1 MASVI
6 PSILNNS
13 VLSQDPTYLKS
24 VSRTNTKFYTSKILN
39 YVESVNIGGFVKT
52 VFYTEYGTN
61 FNVGDRVFVIN
72 GNYDS
77 DAYISQDKYA
87 VFTDGYRV
95 LGVDG
100 CRIILDIDYTGI
112 LPYQELEIGG
122 SDYIRVTHVSS
133 QREFDYVDGLQ
144 VPLQTGSFSVH
155 SNGVWSQFFGEYLVV
170 GGTVSL
176 YNNQI
181 IYSSGTFSSVTP
193 GFWVKDDSSIWRDI
207 SSQFSVNKMVSANPD
222 YTGGFIYVVGED
234 FTYNGQ
240 LFKQRVSYRYDGG
253 WKIESKFKTP
263 MISKLNFR
271 SGRFSG
277 VHNDGVF
284 GTDMKS
290 VRWTGGSWNSGL
302 MLNVDWIT
310 GIMNSKSSIG
320 ETVYR
325 ASLANGKIVQ
335 TVDLSNNIGRGL
347 NFMIDSTFRAGTINN
362 GNFENCNVGISSGFG
377 ALDNYYGITQSQSI
391 TVNGGQFFLCDFL
404 DSKVSN
410 AILTNTNIYNS
421 NISGTKLINSQVIR
435 SSASGNSEF
444 NTNSGIKI
452 LGADLWSY
460 DEISGSPLPSSTIR
474 GILKLYIS
482 DSDLEKL
489 VIGDVFYIT
498 RINKQF
504 ILSSLDK
511 DQQVLL
517 PIETRFVLDS
527 YLDQFSS
534 DQIKVSLKNKSSNR
548 YKVVVTRDSGGNG
561 VNSVIPNPFIY
572 ASIDIDCWEFAYY
585 YSDLETAYVSS
596 FDSTK
601 VTYSSYYNLS
611 PIGLDNVNNVFLNCL
626 ITDGDFRKG
635 VFEGSKWVSGGNI
648 NYQSN
653 RILRPSSSTS
663 FVADGSLNLE
673 PSFDPNRISVFTD
686 YSPLNFDYRID
697 DFDNQIGDYIW
708 LNSITYA
715 TNSTVYGATSVN
727 LDGRYKIVGVTYSTP
742 PVSSF
747 SYSKFLIEKKDS
759 DLDIGTLNLLGG
771 SYYVPGATQN
781 SYVSIN
787 NFIISNS
794 TVNGGLFKNTSF
806 RNTKFSN
813 TEFDNTDKNI
823 TFTNVEKLRIVNTV
837 FSRTGNDIQSGL
849 VYKSH
854 FVDDTFTGG
863 LVYNSIWNGGKF
875 GSGVANNVSWLTGTF
890 SSGYFINSSNP
901 TPTMFDYDL
910 SPRKKLWMDGKF
922 DLGYFEKSI
931 WLNGTFNNG
940 RFYNS
945 TWYGGLWNNGILGLI
960 NLQPEVTTMG
970 FLDPVTDSATYTVWK
985 DGVVENAVVGG
996 SGSVY
1001 WYNGKFNNGEFASYG
1016 TVSSN
1021 ESIWYDGEFNGG
1033 KFRHLARWK
1042 NGRFNGGKF
1051 TSYYGIGNVSPTQS
1065 SNVAS
1070 DYAWEFGRFNGGEF
1084 GNASTATNSVWFD
1097 GEFNGGIF
1105 QGRFWRYG
1113 LFRNGSFNGSGVLTT
1128 TQSSPEFLYADS
1140 FRTDYYG
1147 LWKDGW
1153 VAESLPMMN
1162 DYQAQASNLYKG
1174 NNIVIQ
1180 RNQAKLNNI
1189 LWLSGTFSHQQ
1200 GNLNNSL
1207 WLGGS
1212 FNRGTFDG
1220 GVFNP
1225 FVDRQFAGV
1234 TANSSF
1240 NTQSSVWNDGV
1251 FASGSFYM
1259 SEWKKGVFQNGLM
1272 SGAIWRNGTWN
1283 YGTAENIYWET
1294 GLWRNGNWDGTP
1306 YGVSSLTGSNQVVKK
1321 VSLLMSNVA
1330 QAASSNNIHIIN
1342 AFTGSVVSVE
1352 NIVSSPTSLDSLD
1365 QTGASLPS
1373 WSYSPGYPS
1382 STGAFSLSGD
1392 NINVSATGSS
1402 KTIATSSVFTAS
1414 NTKYTTTIRFYYHSL
1429 SSGTVFPSSVRL
1441 FVTANNFEQYQD
1453 VFLYSTIGGVVSPVD
1468 VSFTYTTPSVI
1479 SDSSLKIKTYCSSPY
1494 TAYIFYIKVDR
1505 EDINYYPTYNNKL
1518 YPGVSAS
1525 VGSTASLPTALTVLE
1540 ATSDNPVN
1548 NAYQRVSTKFGNGVF
1563 KSGIWENGVWNNG
1576 WRDDT
1581 TVTKFI
1587 VNTSANYISLNK
1599 TTHRMFLTVVDN
1611 DILRLSQFRVG
1622 NWVTCG
1628 NLVGIDIDEKRVLL
1642 WNKFR
1647 VIVVGGD
1654 YLIVE
1659 YINNFPLKRIEVDSS
1674 DHIVYVTK
1682 NMWMTGVFLNGYF
1695 TGVWNSGWFKGYPYI
1710 TKMDKTYWV
1719 DGKFDGG
1726 HFVSGVDS
1734 YTYSGITYSYHT
1746 GLIQNM
1752 DFRDNNVARPYQFTY
1767 QSWMD
1772 LNFNEDSQS
1781 NFYRD
1786 QFYYE
1791 TSQGLNRELPRPN
1804 LNGPVTSDVLSGQ
1817 VIMRNGFNTS
1827 LKEYSVGTKYNILQD
1842 YLQDIGSFDSPVFSN
1857 QESSL
1862 GLEPFYNQDWTIVSN
1877 FQGFS
1882 TASLYTYLGVTYTVY
1897 PENYKLYNTSIST
1910 TDNSL
1915 TIVSSNYAE
1924 IASSGSPTSWP
1935 GGGIVNVLYLDNNN
1949 SNIQAIPKNRYS
1961 MIEFDLATWSGQ
1973 AGAIPGTSRSL
1984 VTDNTYYQ
1992 PAINYTIYPAT
2003 WSVNKIFSNPLY
2015 TRTGPRTDYT
2025 KREYFYNRKSLLLQ
2039 IYAGNVTG
2047 GPSLPSGTYPF
2058 TASFDRISFYE
2069 VDRIPFFQYTT
2080 ESNVDKS
2087 IMAPWKATAPF
2098 INFSTDF
2105 VYNNYLSAVSF
2116 RLDATSLGS
2125 ITALPLGAVA
2135 SSIYSAMASAT
2146 IDTSGAAS
2154 GGSSF
2159 F

>member
-77 DAYISQDKYA
+77 NAYISQDKYA

-155 SNGVWSQFFGEYLVV
+155 SNGVWSQFFGEYSVV

-534 DQIKVSLKNKSSNR
+534 DRIKVSLKNKSSNR

-572 ASIDIDCWEFAYY
+572 ASIDIDCREFAYY

-697 DFDNQIGDYIW
+697 DFDNQVGDYIW

-1001 WYNGKFNNGEFASYG
+1001 WYNGKFNNGEFTSYG

-1033 KFRHLARWK
+1033 KFMRLARWK
-1042 NGRFNGGKF
+1042 NGKFNGGKF

-1162 DYQAQASNLYKG
+1162 DYQVQASNLYKG

-1294 GLWRNGNWDGTP
+1294 GLWRNGNWDGSP
-1306 YGVSSLTGSNQVVKK
+1306 YGVDSLTGSNQVVKK

-1342 AFTGSVVSVE
+1342 AFTGSVVSVK
-1352 NIVSSPTSLDSLD
+1352 NISL
-1365 QTGASLPS
+1365 ASNPIGTDLIQ
-1373 WSYSPGYPS
+1373 
-1382 STGAFSLSGD
+1382 SLSGTAWSFSSTYSGPFGTVFL
-1392 NINVSATGSS
+1392 NNLKVTTNGSNSRELTVASASS
-1402 KTIATSSVFTAS
+1402 PLSLDP
-1414 NTKYTTTIRFYYHSL
+1414 NTKYTVTFRSLISGVPL
-1429 SSGTVFPSSVRL
+1429 SSTLTSILNIDYGSGSTSSRIGVWPPGAGGGGPFIWPSGDPGNIQTFTFETGPSPSNLKFKVYSSTSLTTNIFSISVDK
-1441 FVTANNFEQYQD
+1441 Q
-1453 VFLYSTIGGVVSPVD
+1453 
-1468 VSFTYTTPSVI
+1468 
-1479 SDSSLKIKTYCSSPY
+1479 
-1494 TAYIFYIKVDR
+1494 
-1505 EDINYYPTYNNKL
+1505 DINYYPTYNNKL

-1525 VGSTASLPTALTVLE
+1525 VGSTASLPTTLTVLE

-1548 NAYQRVSTKFGNGVF
+1548 NAYQRVSTRFGNGVF

-1611 DILRLSQFRVG
+1611 DITRLSQFRVG

-1726 HFVSGVDS
+1726 HFISGIDS

-1746 GLIQNM
+1746 GLVQNM

-1772 LNFNEDSQS
+1772 INWTSTSMTNIGDGSIWSTQSDSDAAW
-1781 NFYRD
+1781 FAAA
-1786 QFYYE
+1786 
-1791 TSQGLNRELPRPN
+1791 TSPSRTSRID
-1804 LNGPVTSDVLSGQ
+1804 LNGYITNDILSSTSVFRKGNRSTLRTLS
-1817 VIMRNGFNTS
+1817 
-1827 LKEYSVGTKYNILQD
+1827 LGTKYTILDQFLPND
-1842 YLQDIGSFDSPVFSN
+1842 GNFTNAFSSLLDPPGTDNFINDGWVFSLTTSTSF
-1857 QESSL
+1857 EYEAAISEDTFKLTST
-1862 GLEPFYNQDWTIVSN
+1862 YSD
-1877 FQGFS
+1877 GF
-1882 TASLYTYLGVTYTVY
+1882 
-1897 PENYKLYNTSIST
+1897 K
-1910 TDNSL
+1910 
-1915 TIVSSNYAE
+1915 
-1924 IASSGSPTSWP
+1924 
-1935 GGGIVNVLYLDNNN
+1935 LDNPTNVTVL
-1949 SNIQAIPKNRYS
+1949 PERYT
-1961 MIEFDLATWSGQ
+1961 MIDVGVSYIDYPSTYVY
-1973 AGAIPGTSRSL
+1973 TS
-1984 VTDNTYYQ
+1984 
-1992 PAINYTIYPAT
+1992 
-2003 WSVNKIFSNPLY
+2003 
-2015 TRTGPRTDYT
+2015 YT
-2025 KREYFYNRKSLLLQ
+2025 KATYSLF
-2039 IYAGNVTG
+2039 G
-2047 GPSLPSGTYPF
+2047 GPSNFINYAASGSNGKEYYFNKPDLGLYVFF
-2058 TASFDRISFYE
+2058 TGATSPREVRLSNVSLYE

-2125 ITALPLGAVA
+2125 ITALPLGAAA
-2135 SSIYSAMASAT
+2135 SSIYSSMASAT